1 MAKCIHTGTRESTHS
16 VPFWRRMRN
25 CSGLSTVLHSSSA
38 FCTAAAGAVVDA
50 AIALITTSLV

>member
-1 MAKCIHTGTRESTHS
+1 

-25 CSGLSTVLHSSSA
+25 CSGLSTVLHSSSV
-38 FCTAAAGAVVDA
+38 FCTAAVGAVVDA